1 MDKLIDITEPQ
12 IAPFLN
18 LLLSD
23 KSTKKNIIWA
33 TDSFQEL
40 GNGFSDTAEM
50 NARLLTENP
59 TCILPRIEK
68 TEETQVNRTRKRA
81 EVFTPAWLCN
91 RMNNYCDEIWF
102 ERKNVFNHED
112 GEHNWSA
119 IEEPITFPKRKSW
132 KHYVDSERLEIT
144 CGEAPFLVS
153 RYDSSSGI
161 LIANTKDRIGQLDR
175 KLRVINE
182 NALDYDEWIKWSI
195 RAYEATYGYEYQG
208 DNLLIGRINLFLS
221 FIEYHKERWERDAE
235 EKLLKVIANRIAW
248 NLWQMDG
255 LKDSVPLGK
264 EKEDFHQINLYEM
277 LSERKV
283 VEEYSSISEEE
294 ISEEQE
300 EGTTDNHEENNNP
313 LSDEEIKEL
322 GELKEEKEAV
332 PCKIFTWRRDNS
344 TVFKKLKERE
354 MEKKLFDFVIGN
366 PPYQEEQNSDNLE
379 GSKKNYA
386 PPVYNLFMDEAN
398 KVAEATELIHPARF
412 LFNAGSTPKAWNEK
426 KLNDIHFKVLSY
438 EPDSNKIF
446 PGLTTPIKGGIAITY
461 HDWKK
466 NFGAIEVFNQ
476 YREANSISDK
486 VINYDGFES
495 FMNIVYPRTSYR
507 LAKKM
512 HEDYPNAISK
522 LSNGH
527 AYDMASN
534 IFERLPEIFF
544 DNIPNDNEK
553 YVKILGRL
561 NNKRVEK
568 YIRREYINNVDN
580 LEYWKLFIPQANGN
594 GTFGEAI
601 SQPIVDGPGVGH
613 TETFISIGKFANQ
626 SIAENALKYIR
637 TKFSRTLLSLLK
649 VTQNGNQPVWKM
661 IPLQDFSSTSDIDWS
676 KSVHEIDLQLYQK
689 YGLSEEEIEFIETH
703 VKEMA

>member
-1 MDKLIDITEPQ
+1 MDKLIDITDPQ
-12 IAPFLN
+12 IAPYLN
-18 LLLSD
+18 ILLSD

-112 GEHNWSA
+112 EEHNWSA

-153 RYDSSSGI
+153 RYDSSSGT
-161 LIANTKDRIGQLDR
+161 LIASTKERIGQLDR

-182 NALDYDEWIKWSI
+182 NTLDYDEWIKWSI

-221 FIEYHKERWERDAE
+221 FIEYHKDRWEKDAE
-235 EKLLKVIANRIAW
+235 EKILKVIANRIAW

-255 LKDSVPLGK
+255 LKDTVPLGK

-283 VEEYSSISEEE
+283 VEENSLTSEEE
-294 ISEEQE
+294 MSEEQE
-300 EGTTDNHEENNNP
+300 ERIIDNHEGNNNP

-366 PPYQEEQNSDNLE
+366 PPYNEDFEKSGDN
-379 GSKKNYA
+379 GNYA
-386 PPVYNLFMDEAN
+386 KPVYHEFMDAAYTVGD
-398 KVAEATELIHPARF
+398 KVELIHPARF
-412 LFNAGSTPKAWNEK
+412 LFNEGSTKKSWNEK
-426 KLNDIHFKVLSY
+426 MLKDKHFKVLHY
-438 EPDSNKIF
+438 EENASKVF
-446 PGLTTPIKGGIAITY
+446 PNIDIKGGVAITY
-461 HDWKK
+461 RDSGKE
-466 NFGAIEVFNQ
+466 FEPIEVFVKHEEL
-476 YREANSISDK
+476 RAILHK
-486 VINYDGFES
+486 VKALRNFMGIN
-495 FMNIVYPRTSYR
+495 NIVISRTAFR
-507 LAKKM
+507 LTKKL
-512 HEDYPNAISK
+512 HEDYPNAISQ
-522 LSNGH
+522 LSAGH
-527 AYDMASN
+527 AFDMSTN
-534 IFERLPEIFF
+534 IFERLPQVFYDQKPISDHRYISVIGREQNQRKTKFIRA
-544 DNIPNDNEK
+544 DYVNETENLYKYKIYIPS
-553 YVKILGRL
+553 GS
-561 NNKRVEK
+561 
-568 YIRREYINNVDN
+568 
-580 LEYWKLFIPQANGN
+580 GN
-594 GTFGEAI
+594 GQFGEVLTL
-601 SQPIVDGPGVGH
+601 PIIGEPGVAS
-613 TETFISIGKFANQ
+613 TETFISIGFFESYLEAD
-626 SIAENALKYIR
+626 
-637 TKFSRTLLSLLK
+637 SLLK
-649 VTQNGNQPVWKM
+649 YVKTKFARALLGVLKTTQHLTPASWSYV
-661 IPLQDFSSTSDIDWS
+661 PLQDFSSVSDIDWS

-689 YGLSEEEIEFIETH
+689 YGLSEEEVEFIETH

>member
-18 LLLSD
+18 ILLSD

-132 KHYVDSERLEIT
+132 KQYVDSERLEIT

-153 RYDSSSGI
+153 RYDSSSGM

-182 NALDYDEWIKWSI
+182 NTLDYDEWIKWSI

-235 EKLLKVIANRIAW
+235 EKLLKVIANRIVW

-255 LKDSVPLGK
+255 LKDTVPLGK

-283 VEEYSSISEEE
+283 VEEYSSTSEEE

-300 EGTTDNHEENNNP
+300 EGIADNHEENNNP

-322 GELKEEKEAV
+322 GELQEEKEAV
-332 PCKIFTWRRDNS
+332 PCKIYTWRRDNS
-344 TVFKKLKERE
+344 TLFKKLKERE
-354 MEKKLFDFVIGN
+354 MGKKLFDFVIGN
-366 PPYQEEQNSDNLE
+366 PPYNEDFEKSGDN
-379 GSKKNYA
+379 GNYA
-386 PPVYNLFMDEAN
+386 KPVYHEFMDAAYIVGD
-398 KVAEATELIHPARF
+398 KVELIHPARF
-412 LFNAGSTPKAWNEK
+412 LFNAGSTPKNWNEK
-426 KLNDIHFKVLSY
+426 ILKDKHFKILQY
-438 EPDSNKIF
+438 EANCTNVF
-446 PGLTTPIKGGIAITY
+446 PNTDIKGGLAISYRDEEKDFGTIGIFTAFNELNTIL
-461 HDWKK
+461 KK
-466 NFGAIEVFNQ
+466 VLAISDIFLDTIISGRGVYRLSDKAILDHPDIINIQSKGHKKDIGAGAFSKLDNIVFFEHLPKDGRDYVKYLGLFESKRVYRWGVKEYQDVPDSFYKYKVFIPKANGSGAIGEV
-476 YREANSISDK
+476 
-486 VINYDGFES
+486 
-495 FMNIVYPRTSYR
+495 
-507 LAKKM
+507 
-512 HEDYPNAISK
+512 
-522 LSNGH
+522 LSTPL
-527 AYDMASN
+527 
-534 IFERLPEIFF
+534 I
-544 DNIPNDNEK
+544 
-553 YVKILGRL
+553 
-561 NNKRVEK
+561 
-568 YIRREYINNVDN
+568 
-580 LEYWKLFIPQANGN
+580 
-594 GTFGEAI
+594 GEPLIGA
-601 SQPIVDGPGVGH
+601 
-613 TETFISIGKFANQ
+613 TETFLSIGAFDSYYDAESCLKYIKGKFARVLLG
-626 SIAENALKYIR
+626 ILKITQDN
-637 TKFSRTLLSLLK
+637 TKEKWSY
-649 VTQNGNQPVWKM
+649 V
-661 IPLQDFSSTSDIDWS
+661 PLQDFSSTSDIDWS